1 MVGFY
6 YSVIA
11 TEYRLTV
18 GGIERTKKLES
29 ILRDLEAPI
38 MRLDSNVARLCQQ
51 VEGIQTPLYGDPGEL
66 RANPSLVEEK
76 RGKILQWLST
86 IEYVKHHENNKEGLL
101 EDTGNWLL
109 TGGKFDDWQKST
121 ASSFLWLRGD
131 RMLA

>member
-1 MVGFY
+1 M
-6 YSVIA
+6 
-11 TEYRLTV
+11 
-18 GGIERTKKLES
+18 KLES
-29 ILRDLEAPI
+29 ILRDLAAPI
-38 MRLDSNVARLCQQ
+38 MRLDSYMAKLCQH
-51 VEGIQTPLYGDPGEL
+51 VEGIQKPSCGDL
-66 RANPSLVEEK
+66 REHLINTNLIEEK
-76 RGKILQWLST
+76 RWKILQWLST